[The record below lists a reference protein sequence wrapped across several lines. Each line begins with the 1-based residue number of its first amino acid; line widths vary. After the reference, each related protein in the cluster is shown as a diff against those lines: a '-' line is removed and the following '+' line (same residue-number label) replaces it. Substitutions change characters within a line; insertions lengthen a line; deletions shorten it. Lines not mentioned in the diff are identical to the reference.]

1 MPLFPSTPWLRWLI
15 PSLTILFL
23 AAPLQAGKLS
33 KIKSEVESSKSDE
46 DDDSKSET
54 SHHYAESSQ
63 GDGYSAGDVESF
75 FQFVRIL
82 FSPII
87 EPYAAVEDDWW
98 RGEPGLLAYPYQ
110 DGYFGYGAEAP
121 ALTSKGTAI
130 RMSADAGKAP
140 WGHRYGGELRLTFR
154 NRVEFSLRGQ
164 GLYEPDASGVV
175 EELYLVEPGIGYVF
189 ALGQLSQFR
198 IGAEGVIMADPIG
211 PDALGV
217 GIIYGVDCFPVRPIA
232 LSLDTGIGRLGE
244 AVYVKAKGSLGLML
258 GPIEPQFGYELRLIG
273 STYVG
278 TASAGV
284 RIWF

>member
-1 MPLFPSTPWLRWLI
+1 MPRLFSISCLRWLI
-15 PSLTILFL
+15 PSLTILAL

-33 KIKSEVESSKSDE
+33 KIKSEVKSAKSDE
-46 DDDSKSET
+46 DDDSKSES
-54 SHHYAESSQ
+54 SHQYTESSHS
-63 GDGYSAGDVESF
+63 DGYSADDVESF
-75 FQFVRIL
+75 FQFVRIV

-121 ALTSKGTAI
+121 ALTSKGTAVRI
-130 RMSADAGKAP
+130 SGDAGKAP

-154 NRVEFSLRGQ
+154 NRVEFTLRGQ
-164 GLYEPDASGVV
+164 GLYEPDAAGVV
-175 EELYLVEPGIGYVF
+175 EELYLVEPAIGYVF

-198 IGAEGVIMADPIG
+198 IGAEGVIMADPVG
-211 PDALGV
+211 PDTLGV
-217 GIIYGVDCFPVRPIA
+217 GITYGVDCFPVRPLA

-244 AVYVKAKGSLGLML
+244 AVYLKAKASLGLML

-278 TASAGV
+278 TANAGV